1 VSGALHL
8 AAVSK
13 RYGDV
18 VAVDSVSIEV
28 AGGEFLTL
36 LGPSGSGKTT
46 TLQIVAGFV
55 RPDRGRVVL
64 DGRDLTGVPPH
75 RRNIGMVFQNYAL
88 FPHMT
93 VADNVAFPLESRRT
107 PRSEVRQRVGE
118 TLETVGLGGLAARMP
133 RQLSGGQQQRVALA
147 RAIVFRPPLL
157 LMDEPLGALDKK
169 LRERLQLE
177 IMEIS
182 RGLGVTVIYVT
193 HDQEEALF
201 MSHRIAVYHG
211 GRIEQLGTP
220 DELYERPV
228 SAFVAGF
235 VGDSNMFPGTV
246 DRSGPEPVLV
256 DGRWPIRLDARRD
269 GLEAGARLTVVVR
282 PERLRVNLP
291 GAPGGPARAVTIPGR
306 IREAIYLGS
315 VRKYVIDLPG
325 DRRVTARVQ
334 TGDAAA
340 DLTAGAHVEVSW
352 DMAHGVIVVPGG
364 REAGEEEEVSMT
376 AHAEGRR

>member
-1 VSGALHL
+1 VSGALQL
-8 AAVSK
+8 VGVSK
-13 RYGDV
+13 RYGDT
-18 VAVDSVSIEV
+18 VALQDVSLDV
-28 AGGEFLTL
+28 ADGEFLTL

-55 RPDRGRVVL
+55 TPDHGTVVL
-64 DGRDLTGVPPH
+64 DGRDLTRVPPH
-75 RRNIGMVFQNYAL
+75 RRNVGMVFQNYAL

-93 VADNVAFPLESRRT
+93 VAENVAFPLESRGV
-107 PRSEVRQRVGE
+107 PRSETRRRVE
-118 TLETVGLGGLAARMP
+118 EALETVRLGGLDRRLP

-201 MSHRIAVYHG
+201 MSHRIAVYHR

-220 DELYERPV
+220 AQLYERPT

-235 VGDSNMFPGTV
+235 IGDSNMFSGIV
-246 DRSGPEPVLV
+246 DRSSPVPLMRV
-256 DGRWPIRLDARRD
+256 GERAIRLDEKAL
-269 GLEAGARLTVVVR
+269 GMLAGQRLTVVVR
-282 PERLRVNLP
+282 PERLRVERAGTAVP
-291 GAPGGPARAVTIPGR
+291 GTRAARLAGR
-306 IREAIYLGS
+306 VREAIYLGAM
-315 VRKYVIDLPG
+315 RKYVIDLELG
-325 DRRVTARVQ
+325 MRAVARVQ
-334 TGDAAA
+334 TGGEA
-340 DLTAGAHVEVSW
+340 DGLAIGAPVEVSW
-352 DMAHGVIVVPGG
+352 DPSDGVLV
-364 REAGEEEEVSMT
+364 AGEHESDESDPGLGS
-376 AHAEGRR
+376 AWEGRGR

>member
-1 VSGALHL
+1 MTGALQL
-8 AAVSK
+8 RQVSK
-13 RYGDV
+13 RYGDI
-18 VAVDSVSIEV
+18 VALQDVSLDV
-28 AGGEFLTL
+28 ASGEFLTL

-55 RPDRGRVVL
+55 VPEQGTVVL
-64 DGRDLTGVPPH
+64 DGRDLTRVPPH
-75 RRNIGMVFQNYAL
+75 RRNIGIVFQNYAL

-93 VADNVAFPLESRRT
+93 VSENVAFPLESRGV
-107 PRSEVRQRVGE
+107 PRNEARRRVGE
-118 TLETVGLGGLAARMP
+118 ALETVRLEGLDRRLP

-201 MSHRIAVYHG
+201 MSHRIAVYHR

-220 DELYERPV
+220 AQLYERPA

-235 VGDSNMFPGTV
+235 VGDSNMFTGVV
-246 DRSGPEPVLV
+246 DRSGPVPIMRV
-256 DGRWPIRLDARRD
+256 GARAIRLD
-269 GLEAGARLTVVVR
+269 EKQAGRLAGERLSVVVR
-282 PERLRVNLP
+282 PERLRVDRP
-291 GAPGGPARAVTIPGR
+291 GGEAPGTRAVRLAGR
-306 IREAIYLGS
+306 IREAIYLGA
-315 VRKYVIDLPG
+315 VRKYVIDLELG
-325 DRRVTARVQ
+325 TRAIARVP
-334 TGDAAA
+334 TGGETDGLAI
-340 DLTAGAHVEVSW
+340 GVPVEVSW
-352 DMAHGVIVVPGG
+352 DPADGVLV
-364 REAGEEEEVSMT
+364 AGEHDNDESDPG
-376 AHAEGRR
+376 AGSSREGRGQ

>member
-1 VSGALHL
+1 MNGALSL
-8 AAVSK
+8 TAVSK

-18 VAVDSVSIEV
+18 VAVDRVSVDV

-55 RPDRGRVVL
+55 RPDRGTVVL

-93 VADNVAFPLESRRT
+93 VADNVAFPLESRRL
-107 PRSEVRQRVGE
+107 PRAEVRRRVGE
-118 TLETVGLGGLAARMP
+118 ALETVRLGGLAARMP

-147 RAIVFRPPLL
+147 RAIVFRPPIL

-235 VGDSNMFPGTV
+235 VGDSNMFTGRV
-246 DRSGPEPVLV
+246 DDGVGEPVLM
-256 DGRWPIRLDARRD
+256 DGRWPIRLGTRRS
-269 GLEAGARLTVVVR
+269 GLQAGARMTVVVR
-282 PERLRVNLP
+282 PERLRVNAP
-291 GAPGGPARAVTIPGR
+291 GASVGAARAVTIAGR
-306 IREAIYLGS
+306 VREAIYLGS
-315 VRKYVIDLPG
+315 VRKYVIDLEG

-334 TGDAAA
+334 TSDATGDLA
-340 DLTAGAHVEVSW
+340 AGASVEVSW
-352 DMAHGVIVVPGG
+352 DVAHGVVVPGEPEG
-364 REAGEEEEVSMT
+364 GED
-376 AHAEGRR
+376 EGGVRR

>member
-1 VSGALHL
+1 VNGALSL
-8 AAVSK
+8 KGVSK

-18 VAVDSVSIEV
+18 VAVDGVSIDV

-55 RPDRGRVVL
+55 RPDQGTVVL

-93 VADNVAFPLESRRT
+93 VADNVGFPLESRRM
-107 PRSEVRQRVGE
+107 PRREARQRVGE
-118 TLETVGLGGLAARMP
+118 ALETVRLGGLAARMP

-182 RGLGVTVIYVT
+182 RGLGITVIYVT

-220 DELYERPV
+220 GELYERPV
-228 SAFVAGF
+228 SPFVAGF
-235 VGDSNMFPGTV
+235 VGDSNMFAGRV
-246 DRSGPEPVLV
+246 DDHGGEPVLV
-256 DGRWPIRLDARRD
+256 DGGWTIRLDARRN
-269 GLEAGARLTVVVR
+269 GLETGARVTVVVR
-282 PERLRVNLP
+282 PERLRVGPP
-291 GAPGGPARAVTIPGR
+291 GASVGSSLAVTILGR
-306 IREAIYLGS
+306 VREAIYLGS
-315 VRKYVIDLPG
+315 VRKYVIDLEG
-325 DRRVTARVQ
+325 GRRVTARVQ
-334 TGDAAA
+334 TGDASG
-340 DLTAGAHVEVSW
+340 DLTAGATVEVSW
-352 DMAHGVIVVPGG
+352 DMAHGVVVPGELEG
-364 REAGEEEEVSMT
+364 GEDESGV
-376 AHAEGRR
+376 RR

>member
-1 VSGALHL
+1 MNGALSL
-8 AAVSK
+8 TAVSK

-18 VAVDSVSIEV
+18 VAVEGVSIDV

-55 RPDRGRVVL
+55 RPDRGTVVL

-93 VADNVAFPLESRRT
+93 VADNVAFPLESRRM
-107 PRSEVRQRVGE
+107 PRAEVRRRVGE
-118 TLETVGLGGLAARMP
+118 ALETVRLGGLAARMP

-147 RAIVFRPPLL
+147 RAVVFRPPLL

-235 VGDSNMFPGTV
+235 VGDSNMFTGRV
-246 DRSGPEPVLV
+246 DDGVSEPVLI
-256 DGRWPIRLDARRD
+256 DGRWPIRLGVRRN
-269 GLEAGARLTVVVR
+269 GLQAGARVTVVVR
-282 PERLRVNLP
+282 PERLRVNAP
-291 GAPGGPARAVTIPGR
+291 GASVGAARAVTIPGR
-306 IREAIYLGS
+306 VREAIYLGS
-315 VRKYVIDLPG
+315 ARKYVIDLEG

-334 TGDAAA
+334 TSDATGELA
-340 DLTAGAHVEVSW
+340 AGAPVEVTW
-352 DMAHGVIVVPGG
+352 DVAHGVVVPGEPEG
-364 REAGEEEEVSMT
+364 GED
-376 AHAEGRR
+376 EGGVRR

>member
-1 VSGALHL
+1 MNGALSL
-8 AAVSK
+8 KGVAK

-18 VAVDSVSIEV
+18 MAVDGVSIDV

-55 RPDRGRVVL
+55 RPDQGTVVL

-93 VADNVAFPLESRRT
+93 VADNVAFPLESRRM
-107 PRSEVRQRVGE
+107 PRREVRQRVGE
-118 TLETVGLGGLAARMP
+118 ALETVGLGGLAARLP

-182 RGLGVTVIYVT
+182 RGLGITVIYVT

-220 DELYERPV
+220 GELYERPV
-228 SAFVAGF
+228 SPFVAGF
-235 VGDSNMFPGTV
+235 VGDSNMFAGRV
-246 DRSGPEPVLV
+246 DHHGGEPVLIG
-256 DGRWPIRLDARRD
+256 GRWRIRLDARRN
-269 GLEAGARLTVVVR
+269 GLETGARVTVVVR
-282 PERLRVNLP
+282 PERLRVGPP
-291 GAPGGPARAVTIPGR
+291 GALVGSSLAVTIPGR
-306 IREAIYLGS
+306 VRQAIYLGS
-315 VRKYVIDLPG
+315 VRKYVIDLEG
-325 DRRVTARVQ
+325 GRRVTARVQ
-334 TGDAAA
+334 TGDASG
-340 DLTAGAHVEVSW
+340 DLIAGAPIDVSW
-352 DMAHGVIVVPGG
+352 DVAHGVVVPGEPEG
-364 REAGEEEEVSMT
+364 PED
-376 AHAEGRR
+376 EGRARP